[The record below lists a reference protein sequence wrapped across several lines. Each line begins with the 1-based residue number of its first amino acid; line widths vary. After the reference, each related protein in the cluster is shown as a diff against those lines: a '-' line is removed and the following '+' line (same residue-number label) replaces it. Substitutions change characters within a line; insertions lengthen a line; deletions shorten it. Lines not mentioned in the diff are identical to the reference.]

1 MQSNQMN
8 QTNSLLQQ
16 QPQESKSQNQNNTN
30 SQLEKVLEFK
40 RARNVDYFK
49 ANKALKSDDGV
60 LIDAGA
66 SMLFSNI
73 NLKNPKDYITF
84 IIIYQTK
91 NSHVEGLTYIS
102 VKNFIQYLMQGIV
115 TPIDTSSGKADDEII
130 DLLKK

>member
-73 NLKNPKDYITF
+73 SLKNPKDYITF

-91 NSHVEGLTYIS
+91 NNHTEGLTYIS
-102 VKNFIQYLMQGIV
+102 VKNFIQYLTQGIV